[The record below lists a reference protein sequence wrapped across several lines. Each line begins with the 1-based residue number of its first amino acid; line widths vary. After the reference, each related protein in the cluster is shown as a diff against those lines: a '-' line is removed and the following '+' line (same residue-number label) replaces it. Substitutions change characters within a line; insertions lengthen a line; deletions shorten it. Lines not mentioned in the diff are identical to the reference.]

1 MLKFT
6 SGWYSIFMRIL
17 AIETSCDETAISLIE
32 VSKNEFKI
40 LGNEISS
47 QIALHTQYGG
57 VFPMM
62 AKREHGKNIIHV
74 LEKVLKEAKIHS
86 TNKKAQSDKKLEN
99 KIHKILDRENEIQDR
114 WLEIMPFIKKP
125 KIDVIAVTSGPGL
138 EPALWVGISFAKA
151 LSTYWDIPIVE
162 VNHMEGHVFSIF
174 PKKGKK
180 FKVEINKKMLPMI
193 SLLVSGGHTELILIK
208 DWFKYKKIGSTRDD
222 AAGEAFDKV
231 ARMLNLPYPGG
242 PEISKLALIERAGIE
257 RKCVVPGS
265 LAQAD
270 GRVMKSELLHFS
282 SDCEAN
288 CHYEVGNRKIKI
300 QNNLLCA
307 DGNNT
312 LSEIPAISLPR
323 PMINSKDYDF
333 SFSGLKTAVLY
344 MIRDMKE
351 KNPNILEDI
360 NIKQKIACEFENA
373 VIETLVHKTIKA
385 IKEYKIQTLIVGGGV
400 SANSYLQKI
409 MTEKIKENKLK
420 TKIYFPSKS
429 LTGDNALMIAIAG
442 YFKAKNKKF
451 VKNINSIKAQ
461 GNLSL

>member
-1 MLKFT
+1 
-6 SGWYSIFMRIL
+6 MRIL

-32 VSKNEFKI
+32 VNKNEFKI

-74 LEKVLKEAKIHS
+74 LEKVLKEAKMYSI
-86 TNKKAQSDKKLEN
+86 NKKAQSDKKLES

-151 LSTYWDIPIVE
+151 LSTYWNIPIVE

-174 PKKGKK
+174 PQKSKK

-193 SLLVSGGHTELILIK
+193 SLLVSGGHTELVLIK
-208 DWFKYKKIGSTRDD
+208 DWPASTQCGPASLSQGGFKYKKIGSTRDD

-242 PEISKLALIERAGIE
+242 PEISKLANHERENLIPLLRG
-257 RKCVVPGS
+257 G
-265 LAQAD
+265 L
-270 GRVMKSELLHFS
+270 KSRGG
-282 SDCEAN
+282 C
-288 CHYEVGNRKIKI
+288 
-300 QNNLLCA
+300 
-307 DGNNT
+307 
-312 LSEIPAISLPR
+312 IPPPPSGTPQEENFKLPR
-323 PMINSKDYDF
+323 PMIHSKDYDF

-351 KNPNILEDI
+351 KNSNVLEDI

-409 MTEKIKENKLK
+409 MTETIKENKLK

-451 VKNINSIKAQ
+451 VKNINKIKAE